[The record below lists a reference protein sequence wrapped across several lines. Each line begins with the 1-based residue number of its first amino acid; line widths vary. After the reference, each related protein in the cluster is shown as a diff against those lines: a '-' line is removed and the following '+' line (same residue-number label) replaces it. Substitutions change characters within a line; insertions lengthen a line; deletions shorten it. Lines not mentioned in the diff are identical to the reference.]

1 MNKVILCGRLT
12 RDADI
17 KYITVKDNQSSVARF
32 IVAVNRKYNNQ
43 EADFINCIAFG
54 KTAEFIEKYCIK
66 GTKLIIEGEW
76 QTGSYTNKEG
86 AKVYTNECKVDSV
99 EFAESKKTQE
109 ENQKA
114 DKQQKTEKR
123 ETASFMD
130 IPDDLSDE
138 ELPFGV

>member
-17 KYITVKDNQSSVARF
+17 RYITVKDNQSSVARF

-86 AKVYTNECKVDSV
+86 AKVYTNECNVDSV

-109 ENQKA
+109 ENQKT

-123 ETASFMD
+123 ETDSFMD
-130 IPDDLSDE
+130 IPDDFSDE
-138 ELPFGV
+138 ELPFE